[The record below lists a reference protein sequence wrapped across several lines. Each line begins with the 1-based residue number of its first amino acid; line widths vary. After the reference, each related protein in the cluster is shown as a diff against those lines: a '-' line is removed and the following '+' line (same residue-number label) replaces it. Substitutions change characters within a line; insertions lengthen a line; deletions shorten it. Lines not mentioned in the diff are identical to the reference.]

1 MSESLLLIGG
11 VYNLLFAIF
20 HLLFWRI
27 FDWKQDLASLTSINR
42 AIMQVLNLCLTFVF
56 IIFGVLSLMYPAQMV
71 ETELG
76 RTLTGMIAI
85 FWLLRAVE
93 QAVFFKLKNWISWV
107 FLFIFLGGAGL
118 YGLIPFVG

>member
-11 VYNLLFAIF
+11 VYNLLFAVF

-27 FDWKQDLASLTSINR
+27 FNWKQDLASLTSINR
-42 AIMQVLNLCLTFVF
+42 AIVQVLNLCLTFVF

-85 FWLLRAVE
+85 FWFLRAVK

-107 FLFIFLGGAGL
+107 FLFLFLAGTGL